1 MTAQGWISRE
11 LRLMNSELRPF
22 FHVRWQKWMIIRN
35 FPRRVAGVTDYD
47 PISGENFVVE
57 MVIEDA
63 HHHPLPLDRNAL
75 EAARECYYD
84 RHSRP
89 YSFYYQRLRERQT
102 KKEIAAAREREL
114 RLKDAGREIHKA
126 MTTETFV

>member
-1 MTAQGWISRE
+1 
-11 LRLMNSELRPF
+11 MNSELRPF
-22 FHVRWQKWMIIRN
+22 FHERWRKWMIVRN
-35 FPRRVAGVTDYD
+35 FLRRVAGVTDYD
-47 PISGENFVVE
+47 PISGKNFVVE

-63 HHHPLPLDRNAL
+63 RHHPLPLDRNAL